1 MKFAG
6 VQPLDEKRS
15 ENRGILFSTILH
27 REVGHKNCCE
37 HMNILAMLLCFVL
50 QENPIGYNGQGIHEI
65 ILRERITMLEK
76 KNAML
81 EEMNANL
88 QKKVNR
94 THCKV

>member
-1 MKFAG
+1 
-6 VQPLDEKRS
+6 
-15 ENRGILFSTILH
+15 
-27 REVGHKNCCE
+27 
-37 HMNILAMLLCFVL
+37 MNILAMLLCFVL

-94 THCKV
+94 TNCKV